1 MTPFVVFGLFVA
13 AFVAGLCDAIGG
25 GGGLITVPALL
36 AAGLPPQLAL
46 GTNKGQAVFGAITSA
61 ASYVAR
67 GAVDRPIA
75 KLAFASGLVGSLV
88 GARVLLLVRPE
99 PLRPIVMALLVMAL
113 LLMLARPRPVAVEGG
128 GSIAERRGVLV
139 GALVGMGFYDGFFGP
154 GTGAVLIVVFSRLGA
169 TSLVRA
175 SGNAKIV
182 NLASNLAAVVVFATR
197 GTVLWHLALPMAI
210 ANSGG
215 SYIGARLAVKN
226 GDRLVRAIVV
236 VVVAATVL
244 KLAFDIFR

>member
-1 MTPFVVFGLFVA
+1 MTPLVVFALFVA
-13 AFVAGLCDAIGG
+13 AFIAGLCDSIGG

-67 GAVDRPIA
+67 GAVDRPLAGI
-75 KLAFASGLVGSLV
+75 AFASGLTGSVL
-88 GARVLLLVRPE
+88 GARALLLVRPE
-99 PLRPIVMALLVMAL
+99 PLRPLVMALLVVAL
-113 LLMLARPRPVAVEGG
+113 ALMVARPRPVSVDGG
-128 GSIAERRGVLV
+128 GALPARRSLLV

-154 GTGAVLIVVFSRLGA
+154 GTGAVLIVVFSRMGA

-182 NLASNLAAVVVFATR
+182 NLASNLAAVVVFAAR

-210 ANSGG
+210 ANAGG

-226 GDRLVRAIVV
+226 GDRLVRAVV
-236 VVVAATVL
+236 VVVVIATVL
-244 KLAFDIFR
+244 KLAFDVLR